1 MFKLPSLL
9 KLPFFFANAIVL
21 WLTYTGTFD
30 KEVVGYIYYSLI
42 AFLGLAVVSMSY
54 RKCHGEINHKVF
66 VIENTKAVYPVLQA
80 LVAFLNVY
88 LMFSVFG
95 PLMPA
100 IIAAIMTLHRE
111 ATMIHNQR
119 VLSELKLPQ
128 ST

>member
-1 MFKLPSLL
+1 MFNLPSLL
-9 KLPFFFANAIVL
+9 KLPFFFTNAIVL

-30 KEVVGYIYYSLI
+30 KEIVGYIYYSII

-54 RKCHGEINHKVF
+54 RKCHGEINKKLF
-66 VIENTKAVYPVLQA
+66 VVENAKTCYPVLQA
-80 LVAFLNVY
+80 TIAFLNVY

-100 IIAAIMTLHRE
+100 ITAAILTLHRE

-119 VLSELKLPQ
+119 VLSEIDL
-128 ST
+128 S

>member
-1 MFKLPSLL
+1 MFKLPKLL
-9 KLPFFFANAIVL
+9 QLPLFFANATIL

-30 KEVVGYIYYSLI
+30 KEIVGYIYYSLI
-42 AFLGLAVVSMSY
+42 AFLGLATVSMSY
-54 RKCHGEINHKVF
+54 KKCHCEVNHKLF
-66 VIENTKAVYPVLQA
+66 VIDNAKAVYPALQA

-100 IIAAIMTLHRE
+100 ITAAILTLHRE

-119 VLSELKLPQ
+119 VLSEIDL
-128 ST
+128 S